1 MSDKIKAARSRAQSN
16 GPYKKKKEDQAS
28 WFEKHVIVMGTVMG
42 NAKEQE
48 AKIKQ
53 ALEARMSN
61 KVRRLSWDIMV
72 ILNNSRVVSF
82 KETEVTKVKP

>member
-16 GPYKKKKEDQAS
+16 GPVNKSKEDRAA

-53 ALEARMSN
+53 ALEARM
-61 KVRRLSWDIMV
+61 IMGQ
-72 ILNNSRVVSF
+72 SGG
-82 KETEVTKVKP
+82 

>member
-1 MSDKIKAARSRAQSN
+1 
-16 GPYKKKKEDQAS
+16 
-28 WFEKHVIVMGTVMG
+28 MGTVMG